1 MTYENTHLWAADAVK
16 AQIIIDALNEL
27 INNNIDYYYFGAVF
41 PDTFS
46 YSQDKKIS
54 DISEQVVLDCLKKPL
69 PETTLTQARSAKPRR
84 MLGFQ

>member
-1 MTYENTHLWAADAVK
+1 MTYENTRLWAADAVK

-46 YSQDKKIS
+46 YSQDKKIR
-54 DISEQVVLDCLKKPL
+54 KP
-69 PETTLTQARSAKPRR
+69 
-84 MLGFQ
+84 

>member
-16 AQIIIDALNEL
+16 TQITIDALREP
-27 INNNIDYYYFGAVF
+27 INSNIDYYYFGAVF